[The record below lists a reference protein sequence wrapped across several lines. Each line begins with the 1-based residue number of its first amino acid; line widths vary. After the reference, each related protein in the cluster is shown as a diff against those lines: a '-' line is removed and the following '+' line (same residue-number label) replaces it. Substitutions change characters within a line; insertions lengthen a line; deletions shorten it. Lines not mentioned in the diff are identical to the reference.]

1 MSFPPSVFRSA
12 AFLAFVGPVLL
23 LSTVLLPKRFIN
35 RFGLGFPKAVA
46 ALCMGVFGLACAS
59 AVCAG
64 VMPQPAAQRLGIGA
78 WGIALHIDALS
89 LTMQLL
95 VSFLALVV
103 TRYSVHYLAGDP
115 RHGEFA
121 RWLAVTTGAVLT
133 LIVSGNLLLFT
144 VAWVATSLSLHQ
156 LLTFYPHGVGVVIA
170 AQKKFLISR
179 MGDACMVG
187 ALFLTWQCFGSW
199 DFSEMFAQ
207 ADVLRGQ
214 GAQVP
219 ALGWTCV
226 LLVAGALLK
235 SAQFPFHSWL
245 PETMDTPTP
254 VSALMHAGIINGGGY
269 LVLRLSPIIAGSQA
283 ALNGLAVVGAFT
295 ALFASLVMLT
305 QTSVK
310 RSLAYSTVA
319 QMGFMMLECG
329 LGAFGLA
336 VLHLVAHSLYKA
348 HAFLSSGRVVELSR
362 TRWVPKDRAKAQPLV
377 LVATL
382 ASALSITV
390 GSGWLFG
397 VTFQSD
403 PGVLLLG
410 SVFTMALTY
419 SLWNLWASSHRAS
432 LLGWGLGMAVGAA
445 LSYFTLHT
453 LFEKWFADSL
463 PHYAPPREGWEI
475 VGMVLVALLFLGLI
489 VLQTR
494 LPAWSATRV
503 GQFFYVHAS
512 QGFYVGTLARRAL
525 QALNQKVT
533 A

>member
-1 MSFPPSVFRSA
+1 MSHPTLGFESA
-12 AFLAFVGPVLL
+12 AFLAFAGPVLL
-23 LSTVLLPKRFIN
+23 LSTLLLPKRFVN
-35 RFGLGFPKAVA
+35 RFGIGFPKAVA
-46 ALCMGVFGLACAS
+46 ALCLVVFGLASAS

-64 VMPQPAAQRLGIGA
+64 VIPQPASQRLALGGLEIV
-78 WGIALHIDALS
+78 LHIDALS
-89 LTMQLL
+89 LTMQVL
-95 VSFLALVV
+95 VAFLALVV

-133 LIVSGNLLLFT
+133 LVLSGNLLQFT
-144 VAWVATSLSLHQ
+144 LAWVATSLSLHQ
-156 LLTFYPHGVGVVIA
+156 LLTFYRHGSQVVIA

-179 MGDACMVG
+179 LGDACMVG
-187 ALFLTWQCFGSW
+187 ALILTWRCFGSW

-207 ADVLRGQ
+207 SEALRAL

-254 VSALMHAGIINGGGY
+254 VSALMHAGIINAGGF
-269 LVLRLSPIIAGSQA
+269 LVLRLSPIIASSQA

-295 ALFASLVMLT
+295 ALFGSLVMLT

-336 VLHLVAHSLYKA
+336 VLHIVAHSLYKA
-348 HAFLSSGRVVELSR
+348 HAFLSSGTVVELSR
-362 TRWVPKDRAKAQPLV
+362 ARWVPKDRASAQPLV
-377 LVATL
+377 LIATL
-382 ASALSITV
+382 AVALSITL
-390 GSGWLFG
+390 GSAWLFG
-397 VTFQSD
+397 VTLKSE

-410 SVFTMALTY
+410 SVFTMAVAY
-419 SLWNLWASSHRAS
+419 SLWNLWASSHRNS
-432 LLGWGLGMAVGAA
+432 LLGWGLGMTGGAA
-445 LSYFTLHT
+445 LSYFALHT
-453 LFEKWFADSL
+453 LFEKWFADCL

-475 VGMVLVALLFLGLI
+475 LGMVLVALLFLGLI

-494 LPAWSATRV
+494 LPAWSSSRL
-503 GQFFYVHAS
+503 GRLFYVHAS
-512 QGFYVGTLARRAL
+512 HGFYVGTLARRVL
-525 QALNQKVT
+525 QILNQKVT

>member
-1 MSFPPSVFRSA
+1 MPLPTLVSQSA
-12 AFLAFVGPVLL
+12 ALLAFAGPVLL
-23 LSTVLLPKRFIN
+23 LSTILLPKRFVN
-35 RFGLGFPKAVA
+35 RFGLGFPRAVA
-46 ALCMGVFGLACAS
+46 TLCMGVFGLACGS
-59 AVCAG
+59 ALCAG
-64 VMPQPAAQRLGIGA
+64 VIPQPAAQRLGFGA
-78 WGIALHIDALS
+78 WEIALHIDALS
-89 LTMQLL
+89 ITMQLL

-103 TRYSVHYLAGDP
+103 TRYSVPYLAGDP
-115 RHGEFA
+115 RHGEFS
-121 RWLAVTTGAVLT
+121 RWLAVTTGSVLT
-133 LIVSGNLLLFT
+133 LIVSGNLLLFA

-156 LLTFYPHGVGVVIA
+156 LLTFYPQGSGVVTG
-170 AQKKFLISR
+170 AQKKFLVSR
-179 MGDACMVG
+179 MGDACMAG
-187 ALFLTWQCFGSW
+187 ALFLTWKCFGSW
-199 DFSEMFAQ
+199 DFAEMFAQ
-207 ADVLRGQ
+207 ADALRAE
-214 GAQVP
+214 GAHVP
-219 ALGWTCV
+219 ALGWAAV

-254 VSALMHAGIINGGGY
+254 VSALMHAGIINGGGF
-269 LVLRLSPIIAGSQA
+269 LVLRLSPILASSHA

-295 ALFASLVMLT
+295 ALFASFVMLT

-362 TRWVPKDRAKAQPLV
+362 TRWVPKARAKAHPLV
-377 LVATL
+377 LLATL
-382 ASALSITV
+382 AAALSITA
-390 GSGWLFG
+390 GCGWLFG
-397 VTFQSD
+397 VTLKSE

-410 SVFTMALTY
+410 SVFTMAVTY

-432 LLGWGLGMAVGAA
+432 LLGWGLGMTGGAA

-453 LFEKWFADSL
+453 LFEGWFADSL
-463 PHYAPPREGWEI
+463 PHYAPLREVWEI
-475 VGMVLVALLFLGLI
+475 VGMALVALLFLGLI

-494 LPAWSATRV
+494 LLAWSATRI
-503 GQFFYVHAS
+503 GQLFYVHAS

-525 QALNQKVT
+525 QALNQKLT